1 MHKLAVGIRDAYMAP
16 KPFSYYP
23 RPWVAFQV
31 PLPADHRYTQSHT
44 GYHRALKD
52 VELMEAVFL
61 NTPLKNA
68 LLLSDMEKRSYE
80 ILSDNFE
87 IKRNRRE
94 FSEMYSISYYQ
105 AKRLAELNLTHE
117 LLLEL
122 YAKRINDDK
131 FDEDL
136 HVRGINSPIL
146 RGLLLDQIKEMYH
159 EDAVII
165 ID

>member
-1 MHKLAVGIRDAYMAP
+1 
-16 KPFSYYP
+16 
-23 RPWVAFQV
+23 
-31 PLPADHRYTQSHT
+31 
-44 GYHRALKD
+44 
-52 VELMEAVFL
+52 MESVFL
-61 NTPLKNA
+61 NTPLKNTVP
-68 LLLSDMEKRSYE
+68 LSDMEKRSYK

-105 AKRLAELNLTHE
+105 SKRLAELNLTHE

-122 YAKRINDDK
+122 YAKRIDDEK

-136 HVRGINSPIL
+136 RVRGINSFTL
-146 RGLLLDQIKEMYH
+146 RGTLLDRIKEIDH

-165 ID
+165 